1 LCSGERSNLN
11 LQDVRGAE
19 IKVTD
24 LDGTWLRN
32 FFNFFVV
39 VVVVVV
45 NLMNGGGGLGDLRID
60 GKTLNK
66 W

>member
-1 LCSGERSNLN
+1 MCNGERSNLN

-32 FFNFFVV
+32 SFKILFCKSDE
-39 VVVVVV
+39 
-45 NLMNGGGGLGDLRID
+45 GDGLGDLRID
-60 GKTLNK
+60 GMTLNK